1 MNNQIEQH
9 GGIIAYFLENI
20 RSSVISRTVGGEP
33 NDGNVT
39 LNEVASCIF

>member
-1 MNNQIEQH
+1 MSNQIEQH
-9 GGIIAYFLENI
+9 GGIITYLLENI
-20 RSSVISRTVGGEP
+20 RSSAISRTVGGEP